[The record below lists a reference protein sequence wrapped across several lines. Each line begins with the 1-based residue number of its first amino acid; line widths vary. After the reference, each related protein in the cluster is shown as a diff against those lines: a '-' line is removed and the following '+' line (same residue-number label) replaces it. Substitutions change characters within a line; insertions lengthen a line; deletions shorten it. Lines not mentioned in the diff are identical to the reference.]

1 MQNTPPKEKVV
12 LMDDAAQKA
21 DILLQA
27 LKYIKKFE
35 GKVIVIK
42 YGGNAMENETLQASV
57 LQDISMLIRLGL
69 QIVVVHGGGLKIDQE
84 LAKQG
89 IKKKTING
97 LRVTDDVTLKIVVET
112 LRIINKECV
121 DGLKQAGV
129 RAQDYTAGM
138 FLTKAQDVR
147 LGHVGDITK
156 VDSRKLL
163 KAMAYGIVPV
173 VSCYG
178 QDKDGHLH
186 NINADTAATKVA
198 EVLKAEK
205 LTILTNIDGVRD
217 ADGTRINHLSVADI
231 PRYIENGVIHGGMI
245 PKVWACADAVQHG
258 VKKAHLLDGTV
269 PRALL
274 LEVFTDGGI
283 GTEIV
288 K

>member
-1 MQNTPPKEKVV
+1 MNE
-12 LMDDAAQKA
+12 AAQKA

-35 GKVIVIK
+35 GKIIVIK
-42 YGGNAMENETLQASV
+42 YGGNAMENETLQAAV
-57 LQDISMLIRLGL
+57 FQDISMLARLGL
-69 QIVVVHGGGLKIDQE
+69 QIVVVHGGGLKIDAE
-84 LAKQG
+84 LTRKG
-89 IKKKTING
+89 IQKKTIDG
-97 LRVTDDVTLKIVVET
+97 LRVTDEETLKIVVKT
-112 LRIINKECV
+112 LRAVNKECV
-121 DGLKQAGV
+121 EGLKQVGIQ
-129 RAQDYTAGM
+129 AQDYTKGM
-138 FLTKAQDVR
+138 FVTKAQDVR

-156 VDSRKLL
+156 VNSVSLL

-173 VSCYG
+173 ISCYG

-217 ADGTRINHLSVADI
+217 ADGKRINHLSVKDI
-231 PRYIENGVIHGGMI
+231 PHYIENGVIRGGMI
-245 PKVWACADAVQHG
+245 PKVWACADAVKHG
-258 VKKAHLLDGTV
+258 VKKAHLIDGTV

-274 LEVFTDGGI
+274 LEIFTDGGI

>member
-1 MQNTPPKEKVV
+1 M
-12 LMDDAAQKA
+12 MDEAAQKA

-27 LKYIKKFE
+27 LKYVKKFE

-42 YGGNAMENETLQASV
+42 YGGNAMENEALQASV
-57 LQDISMLIRLGL
+57 FQDISMLVRLGL
-69 QIVVVHGGGLKIDQE
+69 QIVVVHGGGLKIDAE
-84 LAKQG
+84 LAERG
-89 IKKKTING
+89 IQKKTIDG
-97 LRVTDDVTLKIVVET
+97 LRVTDDETLKVVVKT
-112 LRIINKECV
+112 LQAVNKECV
-121 DGLKQAGV
+121 DGLKQAGIS
-129 RAQDYTAGM
+129 AQDYTDGM
-138 FLTKAQDVR
+138 FITKAQDVR

-156 VDSRKLL
+156 VNSMALL

-178 QDKDGHLH
+178 KDKSGHLH

-217 ADGTRINHLSVADI
+217 ADGKRINHLNVADI
-231 PRYIENGVIHGGMI
+231 TRYIDSGVIRGGMI
-245 PKVWACADAVQHG
+245 PKVWACADAVKHG
-258 VKKAHLLDGTV
+258 VKKAHLIDGTV